1 MMKNAM
7 LYRILI
13 TISCLILISACN
25 QSSTR
30 WHLQLSHSANGDV
43 LRGSHANLINSIRS
57 GCEIRVAWGARR
69 KADPQRTIEHIAT
82 PLWVAVRDGM
92 QVEVQL
98 DDFLINLPVLGEP
111 ETDHTRRAQFGGT
124 SEVVMWRANLKTDG
138 SFDAVWFKPHS
149 GEFVYRAPQ
158 QHPMKWFSDCAA
170 VDSTSTLYE

>member
-1 MMKNAM
+1 M

-13 TISCLILISACN
+13 TIFSLILLSACD
-25 QSSTR
+25 QSSSR
-30 WHLQLSHSANGDV
+30 WHLQLSHSAKGDV
-43 LRGSHANLINSIRS
+43 LTGSHANLVSSIRS

-69 KADPQRTIEHIAT
+69 KADPQRTIEHSAT

-98 DDFLINLPVLGEP
+98 NDFLINLPVLGEP
-111 ETDHTRRAQFGGT
+111 ETDHPRRAQFGGT

-149 GEFVYRAPQ
+149 GEFVFRAPQ
-158 QHPMKWFSDCAA
+158 THPMKWFSDCE
-170 VDSTSTLYE
+170 VTNSVPGLFE